1 MYNGQ
6 IPESF
11 LRSWV
16 CWEWKHF
23 AIFFYYIDFISS
35 LQISISESHLSAIS
49 NINLCCF
56 LALTE
61 VSLLQIIYYTN
72 KTRFYTG
79 VDDKGEK
86 EKGSNNS
93 SFVTTSLIEKTAL
106 RVTLHN
112 SWPQEKCCWGDTNE
126 AILLSQDTR
135 HQSEIIR
142 GKNHCTGVSPDYK
155 SYGKYDYWWA
165 APWCIG

>member
-1 MYNGQ
+1 MGSERTHHISLCTMDRSQNHFLDHGFVGNGS
-6 IPESF
+6 ILLF
-11 LRSWV
+11 
-16 CWEWKHF
+16 
-23 AIFFYYIDFISS
+23 FFYYIDFISS
-35 LQISISESHLSAIS
+35 LQISISESHLSTIS

-72 KTRFYTG
+72 KTRFYAG

-112 SWPQEKCCWGDTNE
+112 SWPQEKCC
-126 AILLSQDTR
+126 
-135 HQSEIIR
+135 
-142 GKNHCTGVSPDYK
+142 
-155 SYGKYDYWWA
+155 
-165 APWCIG
+165 